1 MKEKQ
6 EDKQENKKEDNHKE
20 KDNIIQ
26 GLWIGDKLS
35 RFEYNSIKSYIK
47 QGYQY
52 HLYTYGE
59 VNNIPEGVIIKDGNN
74 ILDKKHIFYYEGSI
88 APFSDLFRYKLL
100 FEKGGIWTDCDIIC
114 INRLPIDK
122 QHKYIFVAERTILK
136 GAFASCMKTPP
147 YTCKKKKVLNSFIKC
162 PAGSEI
168 MRIMYEKSLKYKDDY
183 LSNFL
188 EQGKKNNKN
197 KITQKNKNNINK
209 SNINKSNINKNN
221 INKSLKSKVIHIEGR
236 KNIGLK
242 SYHWGGGSKTL
253 EGIINKMGLEKYIVE
268 PEFAFP
274 INWWDFKHAFL
285 DTQYIPPTK
294 GWEKGTHIDN
304 IFKKHHGIYLVVI
317 HNGWMKNHNVDKNAK
332 YPENSL
338 FERLDRYINY

>member
-1 MKEKQ
+1 MKDNQ
-6 EDKQENKKEDNHKE
+6 KEKE
-20 KDNIIQ
+20 KDNTIQ
-26 GLWIGDKLS
+26 GLRIGDKLS

-47 QGYQY
+47 QGYEY
-52 HLYTYGE
+52 HLYTYGK
-59 VNNIPEGVIIKDGNN
+59 VHNIPEGVIIKDGNN

-100 FEKGGIWTDCDIIC
+100 FEKGGVWTDCDIIC

-122 QHKYIFVAERTILK
+122 QHEYIFVAERTILK

-162 PAGSEI
+162 PVGSEI
-168 MRIMYEKSLKYKDDY
+168 MRVMYEKSLKYRDDY
-183 LSNFL
+183 LNKTRFL
-188 EQGKKNNKN
+188 GKSCFLGKSKTKKSQKKLQSSN
-197 KITQKNKNNINK
+197 KI
-209 SNINKSNINKNN
+209 S
-221 INKSLKSKVIHIEGR
+221 IEGK

-253 EGIINKMGLEKYIVE
+253 EGIIHKMDLEKYIVE

-294 GWEKGTHIDN
+294 GWEKGIYVDD
-304 IFKKHHGIYLVVI
+304 IFKKNQGIYLVVI

-338 FERLDRYINY
+338 FERLDRYITN

>member
-6 EDKQENKKEDNHKE
+6 EDKQEDKKEDNHKE

-52 HLYTYGE
+52 HLYTYGK

-122 QHKYIFVAERTILK
+122 QHEYIFVAERTILK

-168 MRIMYEKSLKYKDDY
+168 MRIMYEKSLKYRDDY
-183 LSNFL
+183 LNCFL
-188 EQGKKNNKN
+188 E
-197 KITQKNKNNINK
+197 
-209 SNINKSNINKNN
+209 
-221 INKSLKSKVIHIEGR
+221 KSKTKSSQKKQQSSTKKSIGGK

-253 EGIINKMGLEKYIVE
+253 EGVINKMGLEKYIVE

-294 GWEKGTHIDN
+294 GWEKGTHIDD
-304 IFKKHHGIYLVVI
+304 IFKKHYGIYLVVI
-317 HNGWMKNHNVDKNAK
+317 HNGWMKNHNIDKNAK

-338 FERLDRYINY
+338 FERLDRYITN

>member
-1 MKEKQ
+1 MK
-6 EDKQENKKEDNHKE
+6 DYQENKQ
-20 KDNIIQ
+20 DNIIQ

-47 QGYQY
+47 QGYEY
-52 HLYTYGE
+52 HLYTYGK
-59 VNNIPEGVIIKDGNN
+59 VNNIPEGVIIKDGND
-74 ILDKKHIFYYEGSI
+74 ILDKKNIFYYEGSI

-100 FEKGGIWTDCDIIC
+100 FEKGGVWTDCDIIC

-122 QHKYIFVAERTILK
+122 QHEYIFVAERTILK

-162 PAGSEI
+162 PVSSEI
-168 MRIMYEKSLKYKDDY
+168 MRIMYEKSLKYRDDY
-183 LSNFL
+183 LNKTRFLGKSCFL
-188 EQGKKNNKN
+188 EKSKTKIRFLGKN
-197 KITQKNKNNINK
+197 KTKIYQKKLQSSNKIF
-209 SNINKSNINKNN
+209 
-221 INKSLKSKVIHIEGR
+221 IEGR

-253 EGIINKMGLEKYIVE
+253 ESVINKMNLEKYIVE

-294 GWEKGTHIDN
+294 GWKEGIYVDD
-304 IFKKHHGIYLVVI
+304 IFKKNKGIYLVVI

-332 YPENSL
+332 YSENSL
-338 FERLDRYINY
+338 FERLDRYINN